1 MSQIEKTSHI
11 QFQRKLP
18 QNKYANVP
26 TQYHEIAQGMET
38 QFINHMMNEM
48 NKTVKSDQP
57 DSHASKYYKGLLDHE
72 RSKIMAQTE
81 NGIGLKEIILDQIV
95 PQHLKAQANTNGV
108 KMYQQ
113 QAANKVQGDNN
124 E

>member
-1 MSQIEKTSHI
+1 MSQIDKNPNI

-18 QNKYANVP
+18 ESKYKNVP
-26 TQYHEIAQGMET
+26 KPYLDVAQGMET

-48 NKTVKSDQP
+48 NKTVKSEQP
-57 DSHASKYYKGLLDHE
+57 DSSAEKYYKGLLDNE
-72 RSKIMAQTE
+72 RAKIMAQTE
-81 NGIGLKEIILDQIV
+81 NGIGLKEIILDQIL
-95 PQHLKAQANTNGV
+95 PQHLKASNNPNAV

-113 QAANKVQGDNN
+113 NVGKVQGDNN

>member
-1 MSQIEKTSHI
+1 MSQIEKNTHI

-18 QNKYANVP
+18 QNKYARVP
-26 TQYHEIAQGMET
+26 KQYHDIAQGMET

-48 NKTVKSDQP
+48 NKTVKSDKP
-57 DSHASKYYKGLLDHE
+57 DSHASQYYKGLLDHE
-72 RSKIMAQTE
+72 RSKIMAATE
-81 NGIGLKEIILDQIV
+81 NGIGLKDIILDQIV
-95 PQHLKAQANTNGV
+95 PQHLKGQNDLNAV

-113 QAANKVQGDNN
+113 QAAKVQGDTN

>member
-1 MSQIEKTSHI
+1 
-11 QFQRKLP
+11 
-18 QNKYANVP
+18 
-26 TQYHEIAQGMET
+26 
-38 QFINHMMNEM
+38 
-48 NKTVKSDQP
+48 
-57 DSHASKYYKGLLDHE
+57 
-72 RSKIMAQTE
+72 MAQTK

-95 PQHLKAQANTNGV
+95 PQHLKAQANNTNGV